1 VIYLIRKTKEET
13 VQKGAERRRLQS
25 RQAKQLLL
33 YGLSQEYQL
42 RKLPE
47 MKKGTYGKPCF
58 PEYPDIHF
66 NYSHADA
73 GILCGIAKKPIGVD
87 IERLL
92 DEKERIASY
101 ICHEKEHQL
110 LMQAKENERGRIL
123 SRVWTGK
130 ESYLKCTGSGIR
142 EKLSDLDLSACLLHG
157 GIFRKQYELHF
168 FDGEDYTAAV
178 CVQGEYPQ
186 DALELFKVGQDLLKQ
201 IQ

>member
-1 VIYLIRKTKEET
+1 M
-13 VQKGAERRRLQS
+13 GLQ
-25 RQAKQLLL
+25 
-33 YGLSQEYQL
+33 
-42 RKLPE
+42 
-47 MKKGTYGKPCF
+47 
-58 PEYPDIHF
+58 
-66 NYSHADA
+66 
-73 GILCGIAKKPIGVD
+73 KKPIGVD